1 MYASFHTV
9 GLPRRSLKDVIKAV
23 KDAGYAGIEL
33 NAETLP
39 WAEAH
44 ITPATPKEERE
55 DIRRAI
61 ASAKLKVPAIG
72 AHIPMLH
79 PEEALRRQAI
89 DFMKGC
95 NDLAVEMGS
104 SYVHVLSGPLAAN
117 TSREIAWGWFAD
129 AIGELVEHAS
139 ERDVQL
145 GIEAIAGHIFHSAK
159 DYARLASDLPG
170 VPFKINFDPS
180 QIVVQGASPF
190 EIVDRFADR
199 IAHVHMKDGSGR
211 FPDFAFPPLGEGEID
226 FKALV
231 DRLRDAGYD
240 GALSI
245 EYEAQ
250 VYGFTRTDE
259 QILDE
264 SRAFLS
270 NLSV

>member
-9 GLPRRSLKDVIKAV
+9 GLPNRSLKEVVKAV

-44 ITPATPKEERE
+44 ITPATPKEARE
-55 DIRRAI
+55 EIRRAI
-61 ASAKLKVPAIG
+61 AAAKLKVPAIG

-79 PEEALRRQAI
+79 PEENRRREAI

-95 NDLAVEMGS
+95 NDLAVDMGS
-104 SYVHVLSGPLAAN
+104 NYIHVLSGPLA
-117 TSREIAWGWFAD
+117 TSTPRETAWAWFAD
-129 AIGELVEHAS
+129 AIEEIVSHAS
-139 ERDVQL
+139 ERNVHV
-145 GIEAIAGHIFHSAK
+145 GIEAIAGHMFHSAD

-170 VPFKINFDPS
+170 VPFKVNFDPS
-180 QIVVQGASPF
+180 QIVVQGASAL
-190 EIVDRFADR
+190 EIVDRFADK

-211 FPDFAFPPLGEGEID
+211 FPDFAFPPLGEGDLD
-226 FKALV
+226 FNALV
-231 DRLRDAGYD
+231 ESLRNVGYD

-250 VYGFTRTDE
+250 VYGFKRTDG

-264 SRAFLS
+264 GRTFLS